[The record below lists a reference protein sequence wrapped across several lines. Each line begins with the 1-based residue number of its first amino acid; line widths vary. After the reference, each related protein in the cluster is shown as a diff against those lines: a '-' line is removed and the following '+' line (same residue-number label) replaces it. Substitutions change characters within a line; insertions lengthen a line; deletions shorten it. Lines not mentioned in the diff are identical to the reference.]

1 DAVQLSPF
9 EVTTTKDIGYAAS
22 TAMSATRTNEKLENL
37 PNSIS
42 VLTSDLLS
50 DIAANNFL
58 DAVEFMPGAENIIND
73 QGTRGAPQ
81 GTRSG
86 NQIQFR
92 GLQTFRQLRDGFVWY
107 VPQDSFNTERI
118 EVSRGPAGLAYGDV
132 DTGGIINIG
141 TKRAHHQ
148 DAYSAQTRYDTFGTR

>member
-1 DAVQLSPF
+1 
-9 EVTTTKDIGYAAS
+9 
-22 TAMSATRTNEKLENL
+22 
-37 PNSIS
+37 
-42 VLTSDLLS
+42 
-50 DIAANNFL
+50 
-58 DAVEFMPGAENIIND
+58 

-86 NQIQFR
+86 NQISFR

-107 VPQDSFNTERI
+107 VPQDSYNTERI

-141 TKRAHHQ
+141 TKRAHHR
-148 DAYSAQTRYDTFGTR
+148 DAYSAQVRYDTFGTRRYSVDMNKEIVSKQLAFRLNAIERNDAFSARQRTNTKGDGLAG